1 MVFDAFAFQEA
12 LALVLRP
19 ETLMW
24 LALGVTLGVG
34 VGAMPGL
41 TTSTGLA
48 LFLPLTFGMDTANA
62 LGLLIGLYKGSI
74 WGGSISAISF
84 ATPGAPDSAAT
95 VYDGYKLMEK
105 GKGKKAILVALYSS
119 VTSDFL
125 SDVVTIIAAPLLAIV
140 ALKFGPSE
148 KFWLMV
154 LAVALLGALSGA
166 HLAKGML
173 SAAIG
178 LFIGTVGTDPVAYVE
193 RVTFGIWWLNEGVQ
207 LVPLIIGI
215 FAMSRMLEESLKL
228 FIERKSMGDMQ
239 ERIKAMFNKGS
250 EGLTFAE
257 FRSCW
262 KEMVI
267 GFGCGTIIGALPGL
281 GATVAAFVSYSVAKQ
296 VSPEKKIG
304 TGRIEGIAAAEAGNN
319 ATVGPTLIPLL
330 AFGIPGSSAAALIG
344 AALTLQGA
352 DPNPRFFS
360 LYPEIVYSLFM
371 ILMLGNAFNLVI
383 GRVFGLLYARLGQLP
398 REMLI
403 PLVMMMAI
411 VGSFVYR
418 GEFTDVYVML
428 FFGFVG
434 FFLRIFGVPEAP
446 LVVTYMVTPLM
457 EQNIRRALLIEQG
470 SLFHALF
477 TSPLAI
483 CLALAAVI
491 LTYLSAK
498 LQVMERIAHI
508 EEQDAKERNSA
519 QEARATAG
527 GNQRR
532 PSDHIDE

>member
-1 MVFDAFAFQEA
+1 MAFDAFAFQEA
-12 LALVLRP
+12 LALVFRP

-24 LALGVTLGVG
+24 LAFGVTVGTG

-48 LFLPLTFGMDTANA
+48 LFLPLTFNMDTANA

-95 VYDGYKLMEK
+95 VYDGYKLMLR

-119 VTSDFL
+119 VTADFL

-140 ALKFGPSE
+140 ALKFGPTE
-148 KFWLMV
+148 KFWVMV
-154 LAVALLGALSGA
+154 LAIALLGALSGA

-178 LFIGTVGTDPVAYVE
+178 LFIGTIGTDPVAFVE
-193 RVTFGIWWLNEGVQ
+193 RMTFGVWWLNEGVK

-215 FAMSRMLEESLKL
+215 FAFSRMLEESLKL
-228 FIERKSMGDMQ
+228 FIERKSEVNLS
-239 ERIKAMFNKGS
+239 ERISAMFGKGS
-250 EGLTFAE
+250 EGLTFRE
-257 FRSCW
+257 FLSCW
-262 KEMVI
+262 REMAI
-267 GFGCGTIIGALPGL
+267 GFFAGTIIGALPGL
-281 GATVAAFVSYSVAKQ
+281 GATVAAFVSYSLVKQ
-296 VSPEKKIG
+296 IFPEKKIG

-330 AFGIPGSSAAALIG
+330 AFGIPGSSSAALIG

-371 ILMLGNAFNLVI
+371 ILIIGNAMNLFI
-383 GRVFGLLYARLGQLP
+383 GRVFGLMYARIGQLP
-398 REMLI
+398 RELLI

-411 VGSFVYR
+411 IGSFVFR

-434 FFLRIFGVPEAP
+434 FFLRIFGIPEAP
-446 LVVTYMVTPLM
+446 LVVTYIITPLL
-457 EQNIRRALLIEQG
+457 EANIRRALLIQDG
-470 SLFHALF
+470 SMFQALFH
-477 TSPLAI
+477 SKLAI
-483 CLALAAVI
+483 GLAVTAAV
-491 LTYLSAK
+491 LTYFSAK
-498 LQVMERIAHI
+498 LQVMERIAHAA
-508 EEQDAKERNSA
+508 QDDAKAERNQQAS
-519 QEARATAG
+519 G
-527 GNQRR
+527 GDGDGNQK
-532 PSDHIDE
+532 PPTA